1 MKLTQQLKRHEG
13 YRRLVYE
20 CSRGVLTVGIGRNLE
35 TVGISEKEAEFL
47 LENDIQEAI
56 KRLNKNNLLEG
67 HDEVRQA
74 VLINMSFNLGI
85 NGLLKFRQSL
95 KHWRNKDYEKFSDE
109 ILKSRWARQVGSRA
123 IELSEQ
129 ARTGEWQF

>member
-1 MKLTQQLKRHEG
+1 MKLIKQLKRHEG

-35 TVGISEKEAEFL
+35 SVGISESEADFL
-47 LENDIQEAI
+47 LANDIKDATE
-56 KRLNKNNLLEG
+56 RLQAHDLLEG

-74 VLINMSFNLGI
+74 VLINMAFNLGI
-85 NGLLKFRQSL
+85 NGLLKFRNSL
-95 KHWRNKDYEKFSDE
+95 KLWRQKDYEGFSKE
-109 ILKSRWARQVGSRA
+109 ILNSRWARQVGNRA
-123 IELSEQ
+123 KELSEQ

>member
-1 MKLTQQLKRHEG
+1 MKVIKQLKRHEG

-35 TVGISEKEAEFL
+35 SVGISEKEAEYL
-47 LENDIQEAI
+47 LENDIQEAT
-56 KRLNKNNLLEG
+56 KRLNQHGLLDG

-74 VLINMSFNLGI
+74 VLINMAFNLGI

-95 KHWRNKDYEKFSDE
+95 KHWRNKDYESFSNE

-123 IELSEQ
+123 TELSEQ

>member
-1 MKLTQQLKRHEG
+1 MKLVKQLKRHEG

-35 TVGISEKEAEFL
+35 SVGISEKEAEYL
-47 LENDIQEAI
+47 LQNDIDEAT
-56 KRLNKNNLLEG
+56 KRLDAHDLLEG

-74 VLINMSFNLGI
+74 VLINMAFNLGI

-95 KHWRNKDYEKFSDE
+95 KHWRNKDYESFSDE

-123 IELSEQ
+123 TELSEQ